1 MALKENYIEYVRD
14 LLIRMIDHAQSADS
28 PQTKFQHQIFDERTN
43 ALVNHILE
51 TLADAILEDEPPR
64 S

>member
-1 MALKENYIEYVRD
+1 MAIKENYIEYVRD
-14 LLIRMIDHAQSADS
+14 LLVRMIDHVQSADA
-28 PQTKFQHQIFDERTN
+28 PNTKFQHGIYDARTT
-43 ALVNHILE
+43 ALINHMLE

>member
-1 MALKENYIEYVRD
+1 MAIKENYIEYVRD
-14 LLIRMIDHAQSADS
+14 LLIRMIDHVQSADA
-28 PQTKFQHQIFDERTN
+28 PQTKFQHGIYDARTA
-43 ALVNHILE
+43 ALINHILE

>member
-14 LLIRMIDHAQSADS
+14 LLLRMIDHAQSADAPS
-28 PQTKFQHQIFDERTN
+28 TKFQHQIYDERTT

-51 TLADAILEDEPPR
+51 TLADAILDDEPPR

>member
-1 MALKENYIEYVRD
+1 MAIKENYIEYVRD
-14 LLIRMIDHAQSADS
+14 LLIRMIDHAQSADA
-28 PQTKFQHQIFDERTN
+28 PNTKFQHGIYDARTA
-43 ALVNHILE
+43 ALINHMLE

>member
-14 LLIRMIDHAQSADS
+14 LLIRCIDHTQSADA
-28 PQTKFQHQIFDERTN
+28 PQTKFQHGIYDERTR
-43 ALVNHILE
+43 ALVNHLLE

>member
-28 PQTKFQHQIFDERTN
+28 PQTKFQHQIYDERTT
-43 ALVNHILE
+43 AIVNHILE

>member
-1 MALKENYIEYVRD
+1 MPIKENYIEYVRD
-14 LLIRMIDHAQSADS
+14 LLLRMIDHAQSADAPS
-28 PQTKFQHQIFDERTN
+28 TKFQHGIYDARTA
-43 ALVNHILE
+43 ALINHMLE

>member
-1 MALKENYIEYVRD
+1 MAIKENYIEYVRD
-14 LLIRMIDHAQSADS
+14 LLIRMIDHVQSADA
-28 PQTKFQHQIFDERTN
+28 PNTKFQHGIYDARPT
-43 ALVNHILE
+43 ALINHLLE

>member
-1 MALKENYIEYVRD
+1 MPIKENYIEYVRD
-14 LLIRMIDHAQSADS
+14 LLLRMIDHAQGADAPS
-28 PQTKFQHQIFDERTN
+28 TKFQHGIYDARTA
-43 ALVNHILE
+43 ALINHMLE

>member
-1 MALKENYIEYVRD
+1 MAIKENYIEYVRD
-14 LLIRMIDHAQSADS
+14 LLIRMIDHVQSADA
-28 PQTKFQHQIFDERTN
+28 PNTKFQHGIYDARTA
-43 ALVNHILE
+43 ALINHILE